1 MDKDLVSVCIP
12 TYNGAQFIKQTLES
26 ILGQTYEHLE
36 VIIQDDGSTDN
47 TMEIV
52 RSFADPRIT
61 VRTSPKNLGGAS
73 NWNAA
78 TSSYQGKYV
87 KVVCQD
93 DLLDKNC
100 IEQEVRTLDLN
111 PEAAFCWSRRRVV
124 NQFGKTIMNSIGG
137 RSNGEIQ
144 YFYEGIRKVVR
155 GGKNPFGEP
164 CCVMMRSDAFA
175 KTDGFAGKYLIDFQM
190 WLQLWERGGAVATG
204 KTMSSFRV
212 SPSSW
217 TSKLKGTHADEMA
230 GFLHSLRGR
239 VDGVTRLD
247 VTLGVSRAKLRE
259 KMRILFIILSS
270 AKGQQDR

>member
-1 MDKDLVSVCIP
+1 MDKDLVSVCVP
-12 TYNGAQFIKQTLES
+12 TFNGAQFIKQTIES
-26 ILGQTYEHLE
+26 ILGQTYEHME

-61 VRTSPKNLGGAS
+61 VRTSPENLGGAS

-78 TSSYQGKYV
+78 TSSFRGKYV

-93 DLLDKNC
+93 DLLDRNC
-100 IEQEVRTLDLN
+100 IEQEVRTLDAN
-111 PEAAFCWSRRRVV
+111 PEAAFCWSRRRVI
-124 NQFGKTIMNSIGG
+124 NQSGKTIMNSIGG

-144 YFYEGIRKVVR
+144 YFNDGIKRVIR

-164 CCVMMRSDAFA
+164 CCVMMRSELFA
-175 KTDGFAGKYLIDFQM
+175 ITDGFEGEYLVDFQM

-212 SPSSW
+212 SSNSW
-217 TSKLKGTHADEMA
+217 TSKLRGTHANDMA
-230 GFLHSLRGR
+230 SLLHSLRGR
-239 VDGVTRLD
+239 VEGVTSFD
-247 VTLGVSRAKLRE
+247 VALGSIRARIRE
-259 KMRILFIILSS
+259 RMRILVIIFSS
-270 AKGQQDR
+270 AKS